1 MILKQ
6 NFFNF
11 SSIIIFH
18 SVKKLHTTQSQA
30 INPTSPD
37 GRDNVKDKAITIS
50 YFFIVK
56 LKKHEYIRLFVV
68 TILLE

>member
-1 MILKQ
+1 MEKFILLKNYIPLNPRQ
-6 NFFNF
+6 
-11 SSIIIFH
+11 
-18 SVKKLHTTQSQA
+18 

-37 GRDNVKDKAITIS
+37 GRDNMKDKAITIS

-56 LKKHEYIRLFVV
+56 LKEHEYIRLFVV